1 MNKEELLEFR
11 QKVVGSVRQLALED
25 DTDPA
30 NKLQVLMGLIRSGD
44 SSREAMNAVFEA
56 AQQLPD
62 ATEKLDTLLDLIYE
76 IDTQLGS
83 EDGEMPQADEPAP
96 AEESAN

>member
-11 QKVVGSVRQLALED
+11 EKVVGSVRQLALED
-25 DTDPA
+25 DTDPV

-44 SSREAMNAVFEA
+44 SSREAMNAVYDA

-76 IDTQLGS
+76 IDAQLG
-83 EDGEMPQADEPAP
+83 EDEAELQTDET
-96 AEESAN
+96 AESDE

>member
-11 QKVVGSVRQLALED
+11 QKIVGSVRQLALED

-44 SSREAMNAVFEA
+44 SSREALTAAYEA
-56 AQQLPD
+56 AQQLPEV
-62 ATEKLDTLLDLIYE
+62 TEKLDMLLELVYE
-76 IDTQLGS
+76 IDAQLGGDEEPDKNA
-83 EDGEMPQADEPAP
+83 EDQ
-96 AEESAN
+96 